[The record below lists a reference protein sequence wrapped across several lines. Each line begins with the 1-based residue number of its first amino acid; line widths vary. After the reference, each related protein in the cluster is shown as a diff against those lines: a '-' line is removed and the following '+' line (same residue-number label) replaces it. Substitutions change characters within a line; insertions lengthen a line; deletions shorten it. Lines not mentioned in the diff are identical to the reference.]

1 MKKTISILLLT
12 YNEEIHLERCIKNA
26 QKLSEQ
32 IFIFDSFSTDNTL
45 EIAAKYNIPVVQ
57 HKFIHHANQINQ
69 ALEVYPFETDYII
82 RVDCDELLSDALI
95 DEIKE
100 CLNNEALKAINGF
113 YMQRKVFFM
122 GGIIHYGMTNPIWL
136 LRIWKRGEGKCDDKW
151 MDEKIVL
158 QEPSTYNLKN
168 LIIDH
173 NLNNLTWW
181 TQKHNL
187 YASRESIEVLKHRYF
202 QAGEITDNLPFK
214 DLIVH
219 FLKSFYNKSPI
230 FVRAILLFHYSYFF
244 RLGIL
249 DGLRGLMWN
258 VLQVFWYRFLVDAK
272 VYEFENS
279 HNFDKNKIKDALKEI
294 L

>member
-1 MKKTISILLLT
+1 MKKSISVLLLT
-12 YNEEIHLERCIKNA
+12 YNEEIHLERCIQNV
-26 QKLSEQ
+26 QKLSDQ
-32 IFIFDSFSTDNTL
+32 IFIIDSFSTDNTL
-45 EIAAKYNIPVVQ
+45 AIAEKYSIPVVQ
-57 HKFIHHANQINQ
+57 NKFIHHANQINR
-69 ALEVYPFETDYII
+69 ALEIYPFETDYII
-82 RVDCDELLSDALI
+82 RVDCDELLSDSLI
-95 DEIKE
+95 SEIKD
-100 CLNNEALKAINGF
+100 CLNDEAFDSINGF

-151 MDEKIVL
+151 MDEKIIL
-158 QEPSTYNLKN
+158 NEPSTYNLKN

-187 YASRESIEVLKHRYF
+187 YANRESIEVLKHRYL
-202 QAGEITDNLPFK
+202 QADQIKDKLPLK
-214 DLIVH
+214 DLVVH
-219 FLKSFYNKSPI
+219 LLKSFYNKSPI
-230 FVRAILLFHYSYFF
+230 FVRSILLFHYSYFF

-249 DGLRGLMWN
+249 DGIRGLMWN

-279 HNFDKNKIKDALKEI
+279 HNFEKDKIKEALKEI
-294 L
+294 V